1 MVCICFSMSL
11 DRPPVIVAMCGDCV
25 WQVNGWIAVA
35 KEFVMDLK
43 HFKAGTAGAG
53 VVEVHRSL
61 TRTDLLFCL
70 LPVAAFLSIVSLV

>member
-1 MVCICFSMSL
+1 
-11 DRPPVIVAMCGDCV
+11 
-25 WQVNGWIAVA
+25 VNGWVAVA
-35 KEFVMDLK
+35 KEFAMDVK
-43 HFKAGTAGAG
+43 RVKVVTAGAG